1 MENSVETRLD
11 HVIPPRAHEIEI
23 RALSALIHL
32 GDPKNVRVQTAMLK
46 LDQDCFMQM
55 DHRTIF
61 KLLQELFAK
70 GNPFDFVEFIGII
83 PNELYD
89 FVSLSVTD
97 HYMFPNHL
105 EHDVAKL
112 LSFRSLRR
120 HLKVLVNAAN
130 RGLEEA
136 LPEDG
141 IKAIREELQSLS
153 NADSSQHSSIV
164 RSYEVEIDE
173 MLCESDSENV
183 DFPVNIPDLPNV
195 PNRSLITIAGRSG
208 HGKTFFALYLMDAII
223 DAHPNK
229 QTLYFN
235 LEMHPRVMIERHGI
249 LLGAR
254 GANRKELIRGA
265 AHILLPKNVSLVSV
279 PMITIEQIE
288 SESRIA
294 ALKQPI
300 CCIVVDYLS
309 LVGSKAKYDAKYLQQ
324 NDIAKRLAALSL
336 ELNCVVLGLI
346 QVNREFKTRPIGDRC
361 PLTSDASESMGSV
374 HSSSWWIGID
384 QPQNDDPTDEYQ
396 HLFQV
401 ACRKNRGDAGLFTLN
416 LKFKNGMFSKYYRP
430 FCPKPIERDG
440 F

>member
-1 MENSVETRLD
+1 METRLD

-32 GDPKNVRVQTAMLK
+32 GDPKNIRVQAAMLK
-46 LDQDCFMQM
+46 LEDDCFMQM
-55 DHRTIF
+55 DHRIIF

-70 GNPFDFVEFIGII
+70 GNPFDFVEFITMV
-83 PNELYD
+83 PNDQYHL
-89 FVSLSVTD
+89 VNTSVTD
-97 HYMFPNHL
+97 LYIFPNHL
-105 EHDVAKL
+105 EHDVDKL

-130 RGLEEA
+130 RGLEET

-153 NADSSQHSSIV
+153 NADSSQLASIV
-164 RSYEVEIDE
+164 RPYEIEIDE

-223 DAHPNK
+223 DAHPDR

-235 LEMHPRVMIERHGI
+235 LEMHPRVMIERHAI

-254 GANRKELIRGA
+254 GATRKELIRGA

-288 SESRIA
+288 SECRIA
-294 ALKQPI
+294 ALKQSI

-336 ELNCVVLGLI
+336 ELDCVVLGLI

-384 QPQNDDPTDEYQ
+384 QPQNDDPTGEYQ
-396 HLFQV
+396 DLFQI
-401 ACRKNRGDAGLFTLN
+401 ACRKNRGDSGLFTLN

-430 FCPKPIERDG
+430 FCPKPIQRDG